1 VIIVLRQFE
10 KDLNDGDELLAPLFM
25 LTGGGPPRWTEMAR
39 CRWTNGQSH
48 MRNFY
53 QIFGILAMITMYNKS
68 EVIGHAPRVVVRFY
82 PSRVG
87 RVALAMISEVMPF

>member
-1 VIIVLRQFE
+1 
-10 KDLNDGDELLAPLFM
+10 
-25 LTGGGPPRWTEMAR
+25 MAR

-53 QIFGILAMITMYNKS
+53 QIFGMLAMITMYNKS
-68 EVIGHAPRVVVRFY
+68 EVMGHAPRVVVRFY

-87 RVALAMISEVMPF
+87 RVALAMIAEVLPFWTLL